1 MTTDPNP
8 LAAFLATD
16 PRDAGCEQTW
26 AMIGVYAELVRSGD
40 DPEASLPG
48 ITAHLVSCGPCEHD
62 FQGLLSL
69 LRSTI
74 LDG

>member
-1 MTTDPNP
+1 
-8 LAAFLATD
+8 
-16 PRDAGCEQTW
+16 
-26 AMIGVYAELVRSGD
+26 MIGVYAEPVRSGD